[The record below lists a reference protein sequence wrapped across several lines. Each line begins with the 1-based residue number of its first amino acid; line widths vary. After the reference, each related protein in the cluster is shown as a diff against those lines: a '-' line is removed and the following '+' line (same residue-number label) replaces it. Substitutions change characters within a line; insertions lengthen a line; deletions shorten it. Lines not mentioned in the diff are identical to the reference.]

1 MTRSFL
7 VVMTVLFFGLLCMAA
22 GTALGSWLA
31 NRAHERRAA
40 VASAKRALWQTSKQ
54 KPEWI
59 RSTQSQPGTAGF
71 TIAAAL
77 NGVGCLGRSRSD
89 EPVFVLCARD
99 RAASMAVRDWAALA
113 SKLGAN
119 PAKVSEADAIA
130 DRMEAWRLKHGG
142 GKIPD

>member
-1 MTRSFL
+1 
-7 VVMTVLFFGLLCMAA
+7 MTVLFFGLLCMAA
-22 GTALGSWLA
+22 GAALGSWLA
-31 NRAHERRAA
+31 NREHERRST
-40 VASAKRALWQTSKQ
+40 VASAKRGPEPKR
-54 KPEWI
+54 KPEWM
-59 RSTQSQPGTAGF
+59 RSTQAQPGTAGF

-77 NGVGCLGRSRSD
+77 NGVGCLGRCQAD